1 MENFRRAW
9 LRFEL
14 FAKAKKWGEEEQVSI
29 IATLLRDKL
38 LDVYHE
44 LPDEAK
50 KHLISEST
58 RFSDEVLMDRLG
70 QNYKEKIK

>member
-1 MENFRRAW
+1 M
-9 LRFEL
+9 
-14 FAKAKKWGEEEQVSI
+14 GEEEQVSI

-58 RFSDEVLMDRLG
+58 RFSHSDEVLMDRLG